1 MRIARLAATLT
12 AAGVMVLASAA
23 PTLATEPVGTVTPD
37 TISVEGGFTATLTG
51 CDADEA
57 SIETDLLEGPSEALD
72 PTGENEFSKT
82 FAGTDKNAKPG
93 VHTVN
98 FFCGET
104 PAGSA
109 EITVEAEEPVVD
121 FDAEIT
127 PNPFQAGDRLTLTTT
142 GCGTVPT
149 VDDVDGLFTG
159 PLELTAAGEE
169 QHSGSAVTK
178 ANLPLAKVFRLIVT
192 CEGEGTITFTTEPGK
207 KVEKKTGDTGVVP
220 VGGIDTGDGSTAQSG
235 GGVLLP
241 AAAGAAAVLLAAGLG
256 LALRRRKARE
266 AGSGGGMSRV

>member
-12 AAGVMVLASAA
+12 AAGVMVLAGATPAFAA
-23 PTLATEPVGTVTPD
+23 DPVGTVTPD
-37 TISVEGGFTATLTG
+37 TIPVEGGFTATLTG

-57 SIETDLLEGPSEALD
+57 SIETDLLEGPWEALD
-72 PTGENEFSKT
+72 PVGEGEFSKT
-82 FAGTDKNAKPG
+82 FAGTDKNAEPG
-93 VHTVN
+93 VHTVK
-98 FFCGET
+98 FICGET

-109 EITVEAEEPVVD
+109 EITVEGDEPVVD

-142 GCGTVPT
+142 GCATVPT

-159 PLELTAAGEE
+159 PLELTAAGAER
-169 QHSGSAVTK
+169 HGGSAMSK
-178 ANLPLAKVFRLIVT
+178 SDLPPDKVFRLIVT

-220 VGGIDTGDGSTAQSG
+220 VGGIDTGDGSTVQNG

-241 AAAGAAAVLLAAGLG
+241 TAAGAAVVVLLAAGLG
-256 LALRRRKARE
+256 LAVRRRRSA
-266 AGSGGGMSRV
+266 